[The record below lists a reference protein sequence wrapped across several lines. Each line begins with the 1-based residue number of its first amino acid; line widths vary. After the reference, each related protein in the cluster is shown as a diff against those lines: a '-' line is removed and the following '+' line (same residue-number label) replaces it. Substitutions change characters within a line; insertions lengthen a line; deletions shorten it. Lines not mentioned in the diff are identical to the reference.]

1 MSYRLEEWL
10 DEVALR
16 MQAEIDAGVT
26 PQGEQ
31 TTAREL
37 LGRCGYERRGM
48 LISGRIRGAL
58 EDRELHTSPDFEYGW
73 IDRPVTI
80 LLDGLAEE
88 TDQTM
93 AEDPTVRVEILRAA
107 HKVPTSV
114 QRDDSLAKAT
124 TIMQMEDY
132 SQLPVMPNSRDVK
145 GVVSWKSIGA
155 AHAKGEN
162 PSTVRECMEDA
173 HVIDMQM
180 PLVDAA
186 EVIGRHDYVLV
197 RDHDRKI
204 TGIVTA
210 VDLAHQFK
218 ERAHPFLLIGEIEHH
233 LRNLVRGRFPREE
246 FVEAAGGDDAVHG
259 PDDLTLG
266 GYGRLV
272 GRHEAWERLGV
283 QADRVEFVARLET
296 VRQIRNE
303 VMHFSAEACGPEEIH
318 QLECMA
324 RFCRG
329 LIPYGRTDMDGERD
343 GGNG

>member
-58 EDRELHTSPDFEYGW
+58 EDRELHTSPDF
-73 IDRPVTI
+73 
-80 LLDGLAEE
+80 
-88 TDQTM
+88 
-93 AEDPTVRVEILRAA
+93 
-107 HKVPTSV
+107 
-114 QRDDSLAKAT
+114 
-124 TIMQMEDY
+124 
-132 SQLPVMPNSRDVK
+132 
-145 GVVSWKSIGA
+145 
-155 AHAKGEN
+155 
-162 PSTVRECMEDA
+162 
-173 HVIDMQM
+173 
-180 PLVDAA
+180 
-186 EVIGRHDYVLV
+186 
-197 RDHDRKI
+197 
-204 TGIVTA
+204 
-210 VDLAHQFK
+210 
-218 ERAHPFLLIGEIEHH
+218 
-233 LRNLVRGRFPREE
+233 
-246 FVEAAGGDDAVHG
+246 
-259 PDDLTLG
+259 
-266 GYGRLV
+266 RLV

-343 GGNG
+343 GSNA